1 MIYRRRRSPS
11 GVGRGF
17 FHFHDSSNRVVSG
30 PGDGDYIHLRDEF
43 GNEWRGIAERQPDDT
58 IRYRFR
64 SSNGDFITG
73 ISDGHGVIL
82 RDQKGNTWRGFLD

>member
-1 MIYRRRRSPS
+1 MIYRKRRNRLGTS
-11 GVGRGF
+11 GGF
-17 FHFHDSSNRVVSG
+17 FHFQDTMNRCVTG

-43 GNEWRGIAERQPDDT
+43 GNEWRGVAERQADDT

-64 SSNGDFITG
+64 TSKGDFISG

-82 RDQKGNTWRGFLD
+82 RDQKGNTWRGFVD